1 MSNIFTAASNGDLK
15 RIKEIVKRL
24 NDKYGEQKAKEILG
38 GKDSKGRTIL
48 HIAASEGRT
57 LICKYLVDTIK
68 FDINSKDRMG
78 STPLHH
84 AVLEGHFM
92 TSSFLLDHGA
102 DPNATSP
109 NGLTPLHYAAK
120 NGRKDHVKLLISKGA
135 EVDAL
140 SASRGTPLR
149 NAAAYG
155 MKDVVKILLGHKANS
170 HADPNL
176 CLDKPLVVAVF
187 GGNIEI
193 IKCLLR
199 AGADPNVT
207 NFFDLTPIEIAA
219 MEGHLAVV
227 ETLFDATTPI
237 PHIPI
242 WSCHGICEYM
252 NSQEAKNQRQL
263 KAVTKF
269 FLAKLIGAQAMRTN
283 DYLTAAYW
291 YTECSTM
298 KPTDATMFSNRSFC
312 WSGLNE
318 ADLALSD
325 ADSSIRL
332 NPQLAT
338 GHYCAGIA
346 RMLLK
351 DSQNA
356 VAAFGNACK
365 CDPRN
370 KELRDTYKFPVHLVC
385 QAIDEIRM
393 FCPLN
398 LAFTMA
404 GRKDLV
410 NLLITE
416 GAAVDALS
424 FTKGTPLLLAA
435 AYSMKDAVKILL
447 EHNANHGADPN
458 LGYYGEKPLI
468 FAVLK
473 GRIDIIKCLLTAGA
487 YTNAT
492 NFCDLTPIE
501 IAAVEGNLEVLNI
514 LFDYT
519 SRIPHIPIWSCH
531 GIYEYIN
538 SQEAKN
544 QAIRM
549 KATDATVFC
558 NRSLCFSCLNEGD
571 PALFDAQLCINL
583 SPDWFMGYYRAGIAY
598 MMLKDFKN
606 AAEAFLSALNRHPP
620 NQELQDAYRPEV
632 CRPEVMQTQLA
643 QTQIRQRVQAQN
655 GADPK

>member
-155 MKDVVKILLGHKANS
+155 MKDVVKILLGHKANPNYTSHPALNPLVVAVLDQSIDCVRLLLKS

-269 FLAKLIGAQAMRTN
+269 FLAKLIGA
-283 DYLTAAYW
+283 YW

-370 KELRDTYKFPVHLVC
+370 KELRDTYNK
-385 QAIDEIRM
+385 A
-393 FCPLN
+393 
-398 LAFTMA
+398 LA
-404 GRKDLV
+404 
-410 NLLITE
+410 
-416 GAAVDALS
+416 
-424 FTKGTPLLLAA
+424 LLAPPTDDF
-435 AYSMKDAVKILL
+435 SRLS
-447 EHNANHGADPN
+447 
-458 LGYYGEKPLI
+458 
-468 FAVLK
+468 
-473 GRIDIIKCLLTAGA
+473 
-487 YTNAT
+487 
-492 NFCDLTPIE
+492 
-501 IAAVEGNLEVLNI
+501 VE
-514 LFDYT
+514 
-519 SRIPHIPIWSCH
+519 
-531 GIYEYIN
+531 
-538 SQEAKN
+538 
-544 QAIRM
+544 
-549 KATDATVFC
+549 
-558 NRSLCFSCLNEGD
+558 
-571 PALFDAQLCINL
+571 
-583 SPDWFMGYYRAGIAY
+583 
-598 MMLKDFKN
+598 
-606 AAEAFLSALNRHPP
+606 
-620 NQELQDAYRPEV
+620 
-632 CRPEVMQTQLA
+632 
-643 QTQIRQRVQAQN
+643 
-655 GADPK
+655 